1 MGHRLSKPEL
11 ATDVVFSIMSA
22 CWSPDRPTFHSLDM
36 NFELLAAD
44 PVSPSKTPQLETIPN
59 VGRTQG
65 YTFVTALSRSA
76 TAVPPSH
83 SEATVLITETQADEI
98 VLPDAHGEEDDLPV
112 GADQAVDAWT
122 ETEI

>member
-76 TAVPPSH
+76 TAVRPSH
-83 SEATVLITETQADEI
+83 NEAPVRATEAQADEI
-98 VLPDAHGEEDDLPV
+98 VLPDAQEEEDDLPA
-112 GADQAVDAWT
+112 GADLVASV

>member
-65 YTFVTALSRSA
+65 YTFVAAMPRATSA
-76 TAVPPSH
+76 PPSH
-83 SEATVLITETQADEI
+83 NEAPVLITETQADEI
-98 VLPDAHGEEDDLPV
+98 VLPDAHGEADDLPA
-112 GADQAVDAWT
+112 GADLVASV